1 MHERD
6 FGQFA
11 DAFGAAWDFHKPLS
25 DRALAKAFQVLSGYP
40 LELVLKAIDAHC
52 ADRQRGQFPPKP
64 ADIIE
69 QIERRNPGNDR
80 PGADEAWLK
89 TPPEES
95 SYWATEEMLGAWA
108 VVAEEMNSER
118 PDKIAARMAFKS
130 AYERLVNDAKT
141 HGRPVRWQLI
151 RGTRNDNLE
160 DAIREGVR
168 LGYMPRQEADD
179 LLRLECQKNAGL
191 VPLLEGAVASHSEA
205 AREAVAALKR
215 LLNPQQDPVDWERV
229 HADLAA
235 TENRIAAE
243 MRRRTGTNG

>member
-1 MHERD
+1 MRD
-6 FGQFA
+6 QEKKPFA
-11 DAFGAAWDFHKPLS
+11 VLMAGVCANYQRDVTKELLQLFWQ
-25 DRALAKAFQVLSGYP
+25 ALDGYSLEAVTKAFN
-40 LELVLKAIDAHC
+40 AHV
-52 ADRQRGQFPPKP
+52 RTSRFMPTM
-64 ADIIE
+64 ADIFDLLA
-69 QIERRNPGNDR
+69 NDTPGLAR

-89 TPPEES
+89 TPPEEM
-95 SYWATEEMLGAWA
+95 SYWATDEMLGAWA
-108 VVAEEMNSER
+108 VVAAEMHADR

-130 AYERLVNDAKT
+130 AYERLVNDAKA

-160 DAIREGVR
+160 DTIREGVR
-168 LGYMPRQEADD
+168 LGYMPRAEADD
-179 LLRLECQKNAGL
+179 LLRIECRVNAGL

-215 LLNPQQDPVDWERV
+215 MLNPQQPVVDWERV
-229 HADLAA
+229 HADLAE